1 MVANKAA
8 WLGPGVE
15 GGARCSRSFCW
26 GSLPQPGLN
35 ADKAGVAELSQAAAN
50 FKRRALSNTN
60 F

>member
-50 FKRRALSNTN
+50 FKRRGVK
-60 F
+60 